1 MQAMAGTVV
10 DGKIVVEGPSLPEG
24 STVTVFVPLD
34 EPVKLPA
41 QLGQELDAAIDEAI
55 DEADREAAGAGPEFL
70 EGLKRYG

>member
-10 DGKIVVEGPSLPEG
+10 DGKIVVEGLSLPEG

-41 QLGQELDAAIDEAI
+41 QLGQELDAAIDEA
-55 DEADREAAGAGPEFL
+55 DREAAGAGPEFL